1 MRRKTNVITGASD
14 GIGAVAARW
23 LSACGHRVIVVGRT
37 PSKTHAFAPELGTD
51 FHVAHVTEL
60 SEVRVLA
67 DELLAKYPR
76 IEGVQQCTAL
86 ADEGNVR

>member
-37 PSKTHAFAPELGTD
+37 PSKTHAFAPELAPTS
-51 FHVAHVTEL
+51 T
-60 SEVRVLA
+60 
-67 DELLAKYPR
+67 
-76 IEGVQQCTAL
+76 
-86 ADEGNVR
+86 